1 MAHCNHN
8 EPLNCVETVDIFKHL
23 NDEELEAIY
32 MIAKTKNYKKG
43 ETIYRSGDHGDA
55 LYVIYKGKI
64 RISRLN
70 INGKEQVLR
79 VVGPGDFLGELSLFS
94 DVEHTDNAD
103 VIEEATVCTIAS
115 NDLKE
120 IVTKNA
126 SIALKML
133 DVMSRRLDKAEN
145 TIESINL
152 SNVTQRVSSA
162 LLELLGDKDRIELP
176 MNKGDLAS
184 QIGTSQ
190 ESLSRKLSAF
200 QNEGIITM
208 EGQRTIILNDRDAL
222 INATYSED

>member
-1 MAHCNHN
+1 MPSCNHN
-8 EPLNCVETVDIFKHL
+8 EPLNCVQTVDIFKHL
-23 NDEELEAIY
+23 TDEELEEIY
-32 MIAKTKNYKKG
+32 MIAHTRNYKKG
-43 ETIYRSGDHGDA
+43 ETIYMAGDHSDA

-64 RISRLN
+64 RISR
-70 INGKEQVLR
+70 INMSGKEQVLR
-79 VVGPGDFLGELSLFS
+79 VVGHGDFLGELSLFS
-94 DVEHTDNAD
+94 EVEHTDNAE
-103 VIEEATVCTIAS
+103 VIEDATVCTISS

-152 SNVTQRVSSA
+152 NNVTQRVSSA
-162 LLELLGDKDRIELP
+162 LLDLLGDEDRIELP

-208 EGQRTIILNDRDAL
+208 EGQRVIILNDRDAL
-222 INATYSED
+222 IDATMTQD